1 MNKKI
6 AASAVII
13 VIVAASIAD
22 WLINNQLS
30 ELQRQKKIEDAQK
43 VCITRLSSPTGWMCM
58 GGMLGFIELNVTIS
72 NTGVSDV
79 ERLMLEM
86 KMLGRDKDPYYA
98 GFPTNSTIKLDIL
111 HAGETTEIQHYF
123 RYGWEE
129 GIGCSYSATLKLDEI
144 VLDIRYL
151 SL

>member
-13 VIVAASIAD
+13 VIVAASIAA
-22 WLINNQLS
+22 WLINIQLS

-86 KMLGRDKDPYYA
+86 KMLGRDKDPYHA